1 MLDAKTLPEKFQ
13 QVKRQIQ
20 QTCQS
25 LKRDPSTVRLM
36 AVSKGQSIEK
46 IRDIFNQGQRDFG
59 ENYAQELFHKAEA
72 LKGLNIQW
80 HYIGKLQSNKIK
92 KIVNIASS
100 IHTVATLKH
109 AEIIRTHLKIQ
120 GISNYPLFISVNIS
134 NEPQKNGCS
143 LGEAEALVTQLK
155 GFDELSIQG
164 LMAVPSKLQD
174 PPADQSLTL
183 NQEYQSLKDL
193 TEKLQLQHLS
203 LGMSQDMKTALA
215 TGSTWVRVGTGIFG
229 PREPKS

>member
-72 LKGLNIQW
+72 LKDLNIQW

-120 GISNYPLFISVNIS
+120 GISNYPLFISVNILIIFHGL
-134 NEPQKNGCS
+134 QGGKNL
-143 LGEAEALVTQLK
+143 LGQVFADAAHQTVLLENFP
-155 GFDELSIQG
+155 GF
-164 LMAVPSKLQD
+164 LQV
-174 PPADQSLTL
+174 DQD
-183 NQEYQSLKDL
+183 QDL
-193 TEKLQLQHLS
+193 
-203 LGMSQDMKTALA
+203 D
-215 TGSTWVRVGTGIFG
+215 
-229 PREPKS
+229 KS